1 MLYTSRYQ
9 NPELLSGDYTT
20 VRISLGT
27 PKWSL
32 GYIIDVVMPDLMP
45 YGLLGKYSAYD
56 SFKQTYFQQLDRT
69 GAEKIASTL
78 NYLKSYG
85 KDVVLLCYEDIRIG
99 PEVWCH
105 RRAFAEGGGGKT
117 GGNIPELSD
126 PSPLKRPKEVVSG
139 ELSEEQM
146 SFF

>member
-9 NPELLSGDYTT
+9 NSELLSGNYTT

-45 YGLLGKYSAYD
+45 YGLLGKYPAYEP
-56 SFKQTYFQQLDRT
+56 FKLAYFQQLDRV
-69 GAEKIASTL
+69 GVERIAAQL
-78 NYLKSYG
+78 NCLESYG
-85 KDVVLLCYEDIRIG
+85 KDVVFLCYEDIRR

-105 RRAFAEGGGGKT
+105 RRAFAEWWEEKT
-117 GGNIPELSD
+117 GVSIPELPD
-126 PSPLKRPKEVVSG
+126 PSPVKHTTKTVSG
-139 ELSEEQM
+139 ELSEKQM
-146 SFF
+146 SLF

>member
-45 YGLLGKYSAYD
+45 YGLLDKYPAYEP
-56 SFKQTYFQQLDRT
+56 FKQAYFQQLDQVGVER
-69 GAEKIASTL
+69 IAAQL
-78 NYLKSYG
+78 NCLESYG
-85 KDVVLLCYEDIRIG
+85 KDVVLLCYEDIRR

-105 RRAFAEGGGGKT
+105 RQAFAEWWEGKT
-117 GGNIPELSD
+117 GVNIPELPD
-126 PSPLKRPKEVVSG
+126 PSPLKCPIGAMSRESSG
-139 ELSEEQM
+139 DQM
-146 SFF
+146 SLF